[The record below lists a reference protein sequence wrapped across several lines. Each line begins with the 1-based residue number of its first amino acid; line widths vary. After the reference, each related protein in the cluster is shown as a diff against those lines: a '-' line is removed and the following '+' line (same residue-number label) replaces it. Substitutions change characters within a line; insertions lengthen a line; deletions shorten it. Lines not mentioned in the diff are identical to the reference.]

1 MNARKVLLVGGIAD
15 GQWTAVDDAVLSGQ
29 RLGVIE
35 VPGLPV
41 AASEGGWTAVKHQ
54 YRVQEVELFGWKL
67 WVGLHDELRGIERS
81 RATLKA
87 VLQRDVAQQ
96 MGVLR

>member
-1 MNARKVLLVGGIAD
+1 MSANTVLLVGGIAD
-15 GQWTAVDDAVLSGQ
+15 GRWTAVDDAVLSGQ

-41 AASEGGWTAVKHQ
+41 ASEDGWTAVKHQ

-67 WVGLHDELRGIERS
+67 RVGLHDELRGIERS

-87 VLQRDVAQQ
+87 VLQRDVARQ
-96 MGVLR
+96 MGVLG